1 MDNKLPV
8 HITNEKDLEFYEA
21 FISDMKSNNGKAM
34 QIQHSNI
41 PMTKQKQINFKT
53 DSPTLCPDMLYK
65 FLSNHIGKLIR
76 IDFLIGNRTESKSGK
91 LINVGK
97 EYIVLKLFRSGC
109 TMICDIKSIKFVT
122 IVHDND
128 ISKLRSLQR

>member
-1 MDNKLPV
+1 MDNKLPA

-21 FISDMKSNNGKAM
+21 FISDIKRENGKSLQIHNTNIPVNNPKPTHIKSNTST
-34 QIQHSNI
+34 I
-41 PMTKQKQINFKT
+41 
-53 DSPTLCPDMLYK
+53 CPDMLYT

-76 IDFLIGNRTESKSGK
+76 IDFLIGNKMESKSGK

-97 EYIVLKLFRSGC
+97 EYIVLKLFRNGC